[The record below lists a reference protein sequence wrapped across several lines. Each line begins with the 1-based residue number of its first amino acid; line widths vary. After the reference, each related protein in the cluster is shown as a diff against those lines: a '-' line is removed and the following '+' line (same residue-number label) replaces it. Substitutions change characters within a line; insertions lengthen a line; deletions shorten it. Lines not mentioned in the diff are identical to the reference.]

1 MVSGV
6 SFNKNTKKISTFC
19 FAYEI
24 LGHNEAFCPTIFD
37 KGVDDGRRDWS
48 IELRDDLRGREVVD
62 NT

>member
-24 LGHNEAFCPTIFD
+24 LGHSEAFCPAIFD